1 MLARRHTMMSPAD
14 DAMGESSDATRV
26 GAELREARERLGWSL
41 ADVAGNLRIRY
52 VYLLAL
58 EEGRVADLPGIAYA
72 VGFLRAYAKLLGLD
86 PNDMSRRLRANL
98 GADRKT
104 ELEFPAPVADR
115 GVPAG
120 VVVLLGVVLAIG
132 AYVGWYR
139 VSGDRP
145 GPTPVQAVPDR
156 LATLADP
163 SSAPPAKP
171 AAKPEPASASG
182 ASSQAHGITPSAP
195 PATSPSASFAS
206 LPPSS
211 AAAAVPPTGAPAAP
225 SSNPAAS
232 SAVVSPSA
240 SGASGPVSGAAPT
253 AASGADNSHI
263 VLRARSDT
271 WVQVRERQGQV
282 LLNRVL
288 RSGETWQVPPQSA
301 GQQLLLTTG
310 NAGGTELLVDGVV
323 APALGATG
331 VVKRDLPLDVNLIRE
346 GKLQP
351 LATAA
356 KAPSASHPQQPV
368 PQ

>member
-1 MLARRHTMMSPAD
+1 MLARRHPMMSPAD
-14 DAMGESSDATRV
+14 EAMGEGSDAIRV
-26 GAELREARERLGWSL
+26 GAELRDARERLGWSL
-41 ADVAGNLRIRY
+41 ADVAANLRIRY
-52 VYLLAL
+52 VYLSAL
-58 EEGRVADLPGIAYA
+58 EEGRVADLPGITYA

-86 PNDMSRRLRANL
+86 PNAMSHRLRADM

-104 ELEFPAPVADR
+104 ELEFPAPVPDR

-156 LATLADP
+156 LTTTPDP
-163 SSAPPAKP
+163 STTLPAKP
-171 AAKPEPASASG
+171 PGRPEPGSASTSG
-182 ASSQAHGITPSAP
+182 VSPDRHAATPSAP
-195 PATSPSASFAS
+195 GTSQSAASFAAI
-206 LPPSS
+206 PPSS
-211 AAAAVPPTGAPAAP
+211 AAAAVAPAGPANGATGSSTAMAAPAA
-225 SSNPAAS
+225 
-232 SAVVSPSA
+232 
-240 SGASGPVSGAAPT
+240 GASGSSTAAAP
-253 AASGADNSHI
+253 AGQSSPDNSHI
-263 VLRARSDT
+263 VLRAKSDT

-288 RSGETWQVPPQSA
+288 RSGETWQVPPQSP

-323 APALGATG
+323 APTIGAPG
-331 VVKRDLPLDVNLIRE
+331 VVKRDLPLDVSLIRE

-351 LATAA
+351 QVTAA
-356 KAPSASHPQQPV
+356 KAPSASHPQPV
-368 PQ
+368 QQ